1 MYSPSLF
8 SAVLHSF
15 EVRFTDNEIVA
26 IDPRWGRPLRSLLQ
40 FRQRAHRIS
49 AERRI
54 PTVGRVSFDLLREFS
69 ETLRSNWNID
79 ERGPSAIVWGRTPI
93 AALIENMEASIER
106 PAEIELLDLG
116 TSLRAH
122 QLAPTALQNDCA
134 RLVALTATRTP
145 TAGIAIVDRGDEV
158 VGGSPDDYGG
168 KVSHALTHDVVAG
181 SHALQV
187 LKIAL
192 ERLHANG
199 TIGETAVACALV
211 KPPANAIG
219 LQCFDHANVTELLSA
234 LQALSGRLGGMP
246 WAVNVSLG
254 THVGPHNGESPLEE
268 HVARMV
274 QPGGGHFLVAA
285 AGNDGGSGIAG
296 RRELKAGVRD
306 YLKVRNGSKG
316 AKELFLE
323 FWWQEPQGSP
333 AITMAIEAWPYD
345 LNGTELQAQPIR
357 IDAHRAGAALH
368 STTTFQG
375 HTLSTLFQAP
385 VRNGM
390 SCAALA
396 ISNAAGLPEFDLEI
410 GFEASH
416 DVVINGWIVV
426 CTDSSTAFV
435 EAGNEGTVNVPATAG
450 GVLCVAGIDQNR
462 RPWSRSSR
470 GPSASY
476 MSGNILGPGAPHIA
490 YLVDGGAPGATGTSF
505 AAPRATA
512 DAADV
517 LRDPIRRA
525 RCADAD
531 TLAKE
536 MLAPHGG
543 GHAWNP
549 RTGYGDQL

>member
-1 MYSPSLF
+1 VYSPSLF
-8 SAVLHSF
+8 SAILHSF
-15 EVRFTDNEIVA
+15 EVRFTDNEVVP
-26 IDPRWGRPLRSLLQ
+26 IDPRWARQLQSVLKLR
-40 FRQRAHRIS
+40 RMMHRIS
-49 AERRI
+49 AEHQI
-54 PTVGRVSFDLLREFS
+54 PLVGRVSLTVLRELS
-69 ETLRSNWNID
+69 ETLRSNWSID
-79 ERGPSAIVWGRTPI
+79 DRGPDAIVWGRTSI

-116 TSLRAH
+116 TPLRA
-122 QLAPTALQNDCA
+122 QQQVPTALQNDCA
-134 RLVALTATRTP
+134 RLVALTATRNP

-158 VGGSPDDYGG
+158 VGSSPDDYGG
-168 KVSHALTHDVVAG
+168 KVRHALTHNVVAG

-192 ERLHANG
+192 ERLDGNG

-219 LQCFDHANVTELLSA
+219 LRCFEHANVTELLMG
-234 LQALSGRLGGMP
+234 LQALSGWLSGMP

-254 THVGPHNGESPLEE
+254 AHVGPHNGESPLEE
-268 HVARMV
+268 EVARMV
-274 QPGGGHFLVAA
+274 QPGAGRFLVAA
-285 AGNDGGSGIAG
+285 AGNDGMSGIAG

-306 YLKVRNGSKG
+306 YLKVHHGSKR
-316 AKELFLE
+316 AQELFLE

-333 AITMAIEAWPYD
+333 AMTMAIEAWPYD
-345 LNGTELQAQPIR
+345 LNGTALQAQPIR
-357 IDAHRAGAALH
+357 IDAQRAGAALH

-416 DVVINGWIVV
+416 DVVVNGWIVV

-435 EAGNEGTVNVPATAG
+435 EAGNEGTVNVPATAA
-450 GVLCVAGIDQNR
+450 GVLCVAGIDQSR

-476 MSGNILGPGAPHIA
+476 MSGNLPGPGAPHIA
-490 YLVDGGAPGATGTSF
+490 YLVDGGAPGAVGTSF

-517 LRDPIRRA
+517 LRNPLRRTN
-525 RCADAD
+525 CTDAV

-536 MLAPHGG
+536 MLAPQGG
-543 GHAWNP
+543 LTWNP